1 MALERKVY
9 AALESIVGPENIAED
24 PAILIANN
32 YQRAVSRYNPES
44 ARLGPI
50 MPGAV
55 VLPGSAEE
63 VVDIVKLCNRYKVK
77 FKAFSTGFAAYALAW
92 HKDMILLDLR
102 RMNRII
108 EIDKENMYAVVE
120 PYVTARQ
127 LEAEAEKVGLT
138 LPVTGAS
145 SCHSVLAACTSGW
158 GLGMKGTSCGYYGAN
173 LLGVEWVLPTG
184 ELVKLGAVGAGAG
197 WFSGDGPGPSLR
209 GVVRGYCGGLGGNGV
224 FTKCATKLYPWPGP
238 AEPEIVGEHPQIGM
252 NLPENFKLFIA
263 YWPDWGSQADAMY
276 KINDCEIGMVVW
288 RNSMFFLSL
297 ILTRTNNENLK
308 CPPEMFER
316 YRFNIEVLI
325 AAHSM
330 REFEY
335 QERVL
340 RDIVAE
346 TGGEFVPL
354 DEEPFRD
361 QIPVLYMYY
370 VTNPYMTRIFRPTGD
385 WGTSFAVLES
395 WDLQIRV
402 EKVGEEVLKG
412 VKELAMLVPED
423 FWGGPY
429 ARNRYAHFEQ
439 VYYYDP
445 TDPVGRESN
454 KKYRERTERSVAEN
468 KLGIPL
474 VASAEARER
483 LGPSYDN
490 YHLWTKRV
498 KKTIDPENLSDHTN
512 YVMPE

>member
-1 MALERKVY
+1 MPLERKVY

-32 YQRAVSRYNPES
+32 YARAVSRYNPES
-44 ARLGPI
+44 GRLGPI

-55 VLPGSAEE
+55 VLPGSTEE
-63 VVDIVKLCNRYKVK
+63 VVDIVKVCNRYKVK
-77 FKAFSTGFAAYALAW
+77 FKAFGAGWGAYCLAW
-92 HKDMILLDLR
+92 QKDQILLDLR

-120 PYVTARQ
+120 PYVIARQ

-138 LPVTGAS
+138 AAVTGAGAS
-145 SCHSVLAACTSGW
+145 HSVLASCTSGW
-158 GLGMKGTSCGYYGAN
+158 GYGMKGASCGHNDAN

-209 GVVRGYCGGLGGNGV
+209 GIVRGYCGGLGGNGV

-252 NLPENFKLFIA
+252 NLPGNFELFIA
-263 YWPDWGSQADAMY
+263 YWPDWDSQADAMY

-288 RNSMFFLSL
+288 RNPPAMLAMV
-297 ILTRTNNENLK
+297 LTGTNNETLK
-308 CPPEMFER
+308 YPPETISK
-316 YRFNIEVLI
+316 YRFNIEVVI

-330 REFEY
+330 RELEY

-346 TGGEFVPL
+346 TGGEFLPL

-370 VTNPYMTRIFRPTGD
+370 AANPYTPRIFRPTGD
-385 WGTSFAVLES
+385 WGTSFGIAES
-395 WDLQIRV
+395 WDLQI
-402 EKVGEEVLKG
+402 KAAKIGEEFLKEA
-412 VKELAMLVPED
+412 KELAMSTPED

-429 ARNRYAHFEQ
+429 AYNRYAHFEQ
-439 VYYYDP
+439 VYFFDP
-445 TDPVGRESN
+445 TDPVGREAY
-454 KKYRERTERSVAEN
+454 KPFREKCERAGVEQW
-468 KLGIPL
+468 LGFGLI
-474 VASAEARER
+474 ASAETRER
-483 LGPSYDN
+483 LGPSFDN

-512 YVMPE
+512 YVKPE